1 MVKPLPFSAVRQ
13 QKLVTLD
20 VEGVLI
26 PEVWIN
32 LARRT
37 GIDALMV
44 TTREEPDYDRLMQ
57 KRLSILDE
65 HGVNMSDL
73 RAVLSEMGPLDG
85 ALEFLDAL
93 RADYQV
99 VLLSDTFSQFA
110 EPLMGQ
116 LGQPTILC
124 HQLKVVDDHIVDYVL
139 RIDDHKRRS
148 VESFRALNYQVLSA
162 GDSYNDLSMLRAA
175 NAGALV
181 HAPDKVIAENP
192 DLPSFTRY
200 DELRAWIDE
209 TDSGSSGKAP

>member
-1 MVKPLPFSAVRQ
+1 MRP

-37 GIDALMV
+37 GIDDLLR
-44 TTREEPDYDRLMQ
+44 TTRDEPNYDRLMTQ
-57 KRLSILDE
+57 RLAILE
-65 HGVNMSDL
+65 REGVNMSDL
-73 RAVLSEMGPLDG
+73 RAVLAEMGPLDG
-85 ALEFLDAL
+85 AKEFLDRL

-99 VLLSDTFSQFA
+99 VLLSDTFEQFA
-110 EPLMGQ
+110 SPLMQQ

-124 HQLKVVDDHIVDYVL
+124 HQLRVRDDHIIDYVL

-148 VESFRALNYQVLSA
+148 VEAFRSLNYQVVAA

-175 NAGALV
+175 NAGALF
-181 HAPDKVIAENP
+181 HAPANVIAENP
-192 DLPSFTRY
+192 DLPAFGDY
-200 DELRAWIDE
+200 DLLREWIDQA
-209 TDSGSSGKAP
+209 DPAPGT

>member
-1 MVKPLPFSAVRQ
+1 MRP

-44 TTREEPDYDRLMQ
+44 TTRDEPNYDRLMQ

-65 HGVNMSDL
+65 HGVNMSDV
-73 RAVLSEMGPLDG
+73 RAVLADMGPLDG
-85 ALEFLDAL
+85 AREFLDAL
-93 RADYQV
+93 RVDYQV
-99 VLLSDTFSQFA
+99 VLLSDTFEQFA
-110 EPLMGQ
+110 APLMSQ
-116 LGQPTILC
+116 LGYPAILC
-124 HQLKVVDDHIVDYVL
+124 HQLRVTNDHIVDYVL

-148 VESFRALNYQVLSA
+148 VEAFRSLNYQVVSA

-175 NAGALV
+175 NAGALFN
-181 HAPDKVIAENP
+181 APENVIVENA
-192 DLPSFTRY
+192 DLPSFTDY
-200 DELRAWIDE
+200 DDLRAWIGAADPGP
-209 TDSGSSGKAP
+209 SGT

>member
-1 MVKPLPFSAVRQ
+1 MRP

-44 TTREEPDYDRLMQ
+44 TTRDEPNYDRLMQ

-65 HGVNMSDL
+65 HGVNMSDI
-73 RAVLSEMGPLDG
+73 RAVLADMGPLDG
-85 ALEFLDAL
+85 AREFLDAL

-99 VLLSDTFSQFA
+99 VLLSDTFEQFA
-110 EPLMGQ
+110 APLMSQ
-116 LGQPTILC
+116 LGYPAILC
-124 HQLKVVDDHIVDYVL
+124 HQLRVTNDHIVDYVL

-148 VESFRALNYQVLSA
+148 VEAFRSLNYQVVSA

-175 NAGALV
+175 NAGALFN
-181 HAPDKVIAENP
+181 APENVIIDNA
-192 DLPSFTRY
+192 DLPSFTDY
-200 DELRAWIDE
+200 DDLRAWIGAADPGP
-209 TDSGSSGKAP
+209 SGT

>member
-1 MVKPLPFSAVRQ
+1 MRP

-44 TTREEPDYDRLMQ
+44 TTRDEPNYDRLMQ

-65 HGVNMSDL
+65 HGVNMSDI
-73 RAVLSEMGPLDG
+73 RAVLADMGPLDG
-85 ALEFLDAL
+85 AREFLDAL

-99 VLLSDTFSQFA
+99 VLLSDTFEQFA
-110 EPLMGQ
+110 APLMSQ
-116 LGQPTILC
+116 LGYPVILC
-124 HQLKVVDDHIVDYVL
+124 HQLRVTNDHIVDYVL

-148 VESFRALNYQVLSA
+148 VEAFRSLNYQVVSA

-175 NAGALV
+175 NAGALFN
-181 HAPDKVIAENP
+181 APENVIIENA
-192 DLPSFTRY
+192 DLPSFTDY
-200 DELRAWIDE
+200 DDLRAWIGAADPGP
-209 TDSGSSGKAP
+209 SGT

>member
-1 MVKPLPFSAVRQ
+1 MRP

-44 TTREEPDYDRLMQ
+44 TTRDEPNYDRLMQ

-65 HGVNMSDL
+65 HGVNMSDI
-73 RAVLSEMGPLDG
+73 RAVLADMGPLDG
-85 ALEFLDAL
+85 AREFLDAL

-99 VLLSDTFSQFA
+99 VLLSDTFEQFA
-110 EPLMGQ
+110 APLMSQ
-116 LGQPTILC
+116 LGYPAILC
-124 HQLKVVDDHIVDYVL
+124 HQLRVTNDHIVDYVL

-148 VESFRALNYQVLSA
+148 VEAFRSLNYQVVSA
-162 GDSYNDLSMLRAA
+162 GDSYNDLSMLSAA
-175 NAGALV
+175 NAGALFN
-181 HAPDKVIAENP
+181 APENVIIENA
-192 DLPSFTRY
+192 DLPSFTDY
-200 DELRAWIDE
+200 DDLRAWIGAADPGP
-209 TDSGSSGKAP
+209 SGT

>member
-1 MVKPLPFSAVRQ
+1 MRP

-44 TTREEPDYDRLMQ
+44 TTRDEPNYDRLMQ

-65 HGVNMSDL
+65 HGVNMSDV
-73 RAVLSEMGPLDG
+73 RAVLADMGPLDG
-85 ALEFLDAL
+85 AREFLDAL
-93 RADYQV
+93 RVDYQV
-99 VLLSDTFSQFA
+99 VLLSDTFEQFA
-110 EPLMGQ
+110 APLMSQ
-116 LGQPTILC
+116 LGYPAILC
-124 HQLKVVDDHIVDYVL
+124 HQLRVTNDHIVDYVL

-148 VESFRALNYQVLSA
+148 VEAFRSLNYQVVSA

-175 NAGALV
+175 NAGALFN
-181 HAPDKVIAENP
+181 APKNVIVENA
-192 DLPSFTRY
+192 DLPSFTDY
-200 DELRAWIDE
+200 DDLRAWIGAADPGP
-209 TDSGSSGKAP
+209 SGT

>member
-1 MVKPLPFSAVRQ
+1 MRP

-37 GIDALMV
+37 GIDALMA
-44 TTREEPDYDRLMQ
+44 TTRDEPNYDSLMQ
-57 KRLSILDE
+57 SRLSILGD

-73 RAVLSEMGPLDG
+73 RAVLAEMGPLDG
-85 ALEFLDAL
+85 AREFLDAL

-99 VLLSDTFSQFA
+99 VLLSDTFEQFA
-110 EPLMGQ
+110 APLMCQ

-124 HQLKVVDDHIVDYVL
+124 HQLRVLNDNIVDYVL
-139 RIDDHKRRS
+139 RIDDHKCRS
-148 VESFRALNYQVLSA
+148 VQAFRALNYQVVAA

-175 NAGALV
+175 NAGALFK
-181 HAPDKVIAENP
+181 APDNVIAENP
-192 DLPSFTRY
+192 DLPSFTDY
-200 DELRAWIDE
+200 DDLRAWIDGA
-209 TDSGSSGKAP
+209 DPGPSGS

>member
-1 MVKPLPFSAVRQ
+1 MRP

-44 TTREEPDYDRLMQ
+44 TTRDEPNYDRLMQ

-73 RAVLSEMGPLDG
+73 RAVLADMGPLDG
-85 ALEFLDAL
+85 AREFLDAL

-99 VLLSDTFSQFA
+99 VLLSDTFEQFA
-110 EPLMGQ
+110 APLMSQ
-116 LGQPTILC
+116 LGYPVILC
-124 HQLKVVDDHIVDYVL
+124 HQLRVTNDHIVDYVL

-148 VESFRALNYQVLSA
+148 VEAFRSLNYQVVSA

-175 NAGALV
+175 NAGALFN
-181 HAPDKVIAENP
+181 APENVIIENA
-192 DLPSFTRY
+192 DLPSFTDY
-200 DELRAWIDE
+200 DDLRAWIGAADPGP
-209 TDSGSSGKAP
+209 SGT

>member
-1 MVKPLPFSAVRQ
+1 MRP

-44 TTREEPDYDRLMQ
+44 TTRDEPNYDRLMQ

-65 HGVNMSDL
+65 HGVNMSDV
-73 RAVLSEMGPLDG
+73 RSVLADMGPLDG
-85 ALEFLDAL
+85 AREFLDAL
-93 RADYQV
+93 RVDYQV
-99 VLLSDTFSQFA
+99 VLLSDTFEQFA
-110 EPLMGQ
+110 APLMSQ
-116 LGQPTILC
+116 LGYPAILC
-124 HQLKVVDDHIVDYVL
+124 HQLRVTNDHIVDYVL

-148 VESFRALNYQVLSA
+148 VEAFRSLNYQVVSA

-175 NAGALV
+175 NAGALFN
-181 HAPDKVIAENP
+181 APKNVIVENA
-192 DLPSFTRY
+192 DLPSFTDY
-200 DELRAWIDE
+200 DDLRAWIGAADPGP
-209 TDSGSSGKAP
+209 SGT

>member
-1 MVKPLPFSAVRQ
+1 MRP

-44 TTREEPDYDRLMQ
+44 TTRDEPNYDRLMQ

-65 HGVNMSDL
+65 HGVNMSDI
-73 RAVLSEMGPLDG
+73 RAVLADMGPLDG
-85 ALEFLDAL
+85 AREFLDAL

-99 VLLSDTFSQFA
+99 VLLSDTFEQFA
-110 EPLMGQ
+110 APLMSQ
-116 LGQPTILC
+116 LGYPAILC
-124 HQLKVVDDHIVDYVL
+124 HQLRVTNDHIVDYVL

-148 VESFRALNYQVLSA
+148 VEAFRSLNYQVVSA
-162 GDSYNDLSMLRAA
+162 GDSYNDLSMLSAA
-175 NAGALV
+175 NAGALFN
-181 HAPDKVIAENP
+181 APENVIIENV
-192 DLPSFTRY
+192 DLPSFTDY
-200 DELRAWIDE
+200 DDLRAWIGAADPGP
-209 TDSGSSGKAP
+209 SGT

>member
-1 MVKPLPFSAVRQ
+1 MRP

-44 TTREEPDYDRLMQ
+44 TTRDEPNYDRLMQ

-73 RAVLSEMGPLDG
+73 RAVLADMGPLDG
-85 ALEFLDAL
+85 AREFLDAL
-93 RADYQV
+93 RVDYQV
-99 VLLSDTFSQFA
+99 VLLSDTFEQFA
-110 EPLMGQ
+110 APLMSQ
-116 LGQPTILC
+116 LGYPAILC
-124 HQLKVVDDHIVDYVL
+124 HQLRVTNDHIVDYVL

-148 VESFRALNYQVLSA
+148 VEAFRSLNYQVVSA

-175 NAGALV
+175 NAGALFN
-181 HAPDKVIAENP
+181 APKNVIVENA
-192 DLPSFTRY
+192 DLPSFTDY
-200 DELRAWIDE
+200 DDLRAWIGAADPGP
-209 TDSGSSGKAP
+209 SGT

>member
-1 MVKPLPFSAVRQ
+1 MRP

-37 GIDALMV
+37 GIDALVV
-44 TTREEPDYDRLMQ
+44 TTRDEPDYDRLMQ

-73 RAVLSEMGPLDG
+73 RAVLAEMGPLDG
-85 ALEFLDAL
+85 AREFLDSL

-99 VLLSDTFSQFA
+99 VLLSDTFEQFA
-110 EPLMGQ
+110 APLMSQ
-116 LGQPTILC
+116 LGQPAILC
-124 HQLKVVDDHIVDYVL
+124 HQLQVTDDHIVDYVL

-148 VESFRALNYQVLSA
+148 VQAFQALNYQVVSA

-175 NAGALV
+175 DAGALFM
-181 HAPDKVIAENP
+181 APANVIAENA
-192 DLPSFTRY
+192 DLPSFADY
-200 DELRAWIDE
+200 DDLRAWIDSADPSPSA
-209 TDSGSSGKAP
+209 T

>member
-1 MVKPLPFSAVRQ
+1 MRP

-32 LARRT
+32 LAKRT

-73 RAVLSEMGPLDG
+73 REVLADMGPLDG
-85 ALEFLDAL
+85 AREFLDSL
-93 RADYQV
+93 RAEYPV

-110 EPLMGQ
+110 EPLMSQ

-124 HQLKVVDDHIVDYVL
+124 HQLNVVDDQIVDFVI
-139 RIDDHKRRS
+139 RTDDHKRKS
-148 VESFRALNYQVLSA
+148 VEAFQALNYQVLSA

-175 NAGALV
+175 NAGALFL
-181 HAPDKVIAENP
+181 APANVIEENP
-192 DLPSFTRY
+192 DLPAFEQY
-200 DELRAWIDE
+200 DDLRHWIDHADPG
-209 TDSGSSGKAP
+209 TIGI

>member
-1 MVKPLPFSAVRQ
+1 MRP

-44 TTREEPDYDRLMQ
+44 TTRDEPNYDLLMQ

-73 RAVLSEMGPLDG
+73 RAVLADMGPLDG
-85 ALEFLDAL
+85 AREFLDAL

-99 VLLSDTFSQFA
+99 VLLSDTFEQFA
-110 EPLMGQ
+110 APLMSQ
-116 LGQPTILC
+116 LGYPAILC
-124 HQLKVVDDHIVDYVL
+124 HQLRVTNDHIVDYVL

-148 VESFRALNYQVLSA
+148 VEAFRSLNYQVVSA

-175 NAGALV
+175 NAGALFN
-181 HAPDKVIAENP
+181 APENVIVENA
-192 DLPSFTRY
+192 DLPSFTDY
-200 DELRAWIDE
+200 DDLRAWIGAADPGP
-209 TDSGSSGKAP
+209 SGT

>member
-1 MVKPLPFSAVRQ
+1 MRP

-44 TTREEPDYDRLMQ
+44 TTRDEPNYDRLMQ

-73 RAVLSEMGPLDG
+73 RAVLADMGPLDG
-85 ALEFLDAL
+85 AREFLDAL

-99 VLLSDTFSQFA
+99 VLLSDTFEQFA
-110 EPLMGQ
+110 APLMSQ
-116 LGQPTILC
+116 LGYPAILC
-124 HQLKVVDDHIVDYVL
+124 HQLRVTNDHIVDYVL

-148 VESFRALNYQVLSA
+148 VEAFRSLNYQVVSA

-175 NAGALV
+175 NAGALFN
-181 HAPDKVIAENP
+181 APANVIVENA
-192 DLPSFTRY
+192 DLPSFTDY
-200 DELRAWIDE
+200 DDLRAWIGAADPGP
-209 TDSGSSGKAP
+209 SGT

>member
-1 MVKPLPFSAVRQ
+1 MAKPLPFPAVRP

-32 LARRT
+32 LALRT
-37 GIDALMV
+37 GIDALKV
-44 TTREEPDYDRLMQ
+44 TTRDEPNYDRLMQ
-57 KRLSILDE
+57 KRLRILDE
-65 HGVNMSDL
+65 HAVNMSDL
-73 RAVLSEMGPLDG
+73 RAVLAEMGPLDG

-116 LGQPTILC
+116 LNQPTILC
-124 HQLKVVDDHIVDYVL
+124 HQLKVVEDHIVDYIL

-148 VESFRALNYQVLSA
+148 VEAFRSLNFHVLSA

-175 NAGALV
+175 NAGALF
-181 HAPDKVIAENP
+181 HAPDNVIAENP
-192 DLPSFTRY
+192 DLPSFTDY
-200 DELRAWIDE
+200 DELRAWIDSA
-209 TDSGSSGKAP
+209 DADSSGT

>member
-1 MVKPLPFSAVRQ
+1 MRP

-44 TTREEPDYDRLMQ
+44 TTRDEPNYDRLMQ

-65 HGVNMSDL
+65 HGVNMSDV
-73 RAVLSEMGPLDG
+73 RAVLADMGPLDG
-85 ALEFLDAL
+85 AREFLDAL
-93 RADYQV
+93 RVDYQV
-99 VLLSDTFSQFA
+99 VLLSDTFEQFA
-110 EPLMGQ
+110 APLMSQ
-116 LGQPTILC
+116 LGYPAILC
-124 HQLKVVDDHIVDYVL
+124 HQLRVTNDHIVDYVL

-148 VESFRALNYQVLSA
+148 VEAFRSLNYQVVSA

-175 NAGALV
+175 NAGALFN
-181 HAPDKVIAENP
+181 APENVIIENA
-192 DLPSFTRY
+192 DLPSFTDY
-200 DELRAWIDE
+200 DDLRAWIGAADPGP
-209 TDSGSSGKAP
+209 SGT